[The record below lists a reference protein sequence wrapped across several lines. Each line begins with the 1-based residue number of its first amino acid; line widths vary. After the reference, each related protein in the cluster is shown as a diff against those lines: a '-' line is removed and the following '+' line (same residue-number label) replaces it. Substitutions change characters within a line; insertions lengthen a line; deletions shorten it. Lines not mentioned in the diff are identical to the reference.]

1 MKIVKNIFDSI
12 LGGIALAAMI
22 VILVKSIAVAW
33 PYYLVLLGVGIVV
46 FIEDLLIAEEDDE
59 DE

>member
-1 MKIVKNIFDSI
+1 MKIVKNIFDGI
-12 LGGIALAAMI
+12 IGGIALAAMI

-33 PYYLVLLGVGIVV
+33 PYYLVLLGVGIVA

>member
-1 MKIVKNIFDSI
+1 MKIVKNIFDGI
-12 LGGIALAAMI
+12 ICGIALAAMI

-46 FIEDLLIAEEDDE
+46 FIEDLLIAEEDDK